1 MRFLI
6 HYFHSTTTTT
16 TMQIP
21 EYLDD
26 GCRLQYKVPEF
37 FTRSS
42 SIADDANLD
51 EPGWDLCTVY
61 DVMRKTQDEEL
72 VKLYKDIKIEGGN
85 NQFEFLFEYL
95 MESRFPRLVKMCIGG
110 VHRNLGNPTLTFD
123 NLPILKKD

>member
-1 MRFLI
+1 
-6 HYFHSTTTTT
+6 
-16 TMQIP
+16 MQIP

-26 GCRLQYKVPEF
+26 GYQLQRKVPKFFSRDAAIADHF
-37 FTRSS
+37 FTRNPEISEW
-42 SIADDANLD
+42 NLR
-51 EPGWDLCTVY
+51 TVY

-72 VKLYKDIKIEGGN
+72 VTLYQRIKITGGN

-95 MESRFPRLVKMCIGG
+95 MESRFPRLVKMCIRG